1 MIELGLA
8 ALMLIAATGSGDLIS
23 RKLKV
28 SYSNTLE
35 RICFSTALGLGSVIL
50 VALALGLGHLLYSWL
65 LSALVVLWVGI
76 GARELLP
83 AVASIR
89 IWIRSRRLQV
99 RSVELWVLALAVV
112 GCAFGLM
119 RAMAPPHGSTDPL
132 AYQLA
137 LPRIFL
143 ANHYLSFEPTITGAL
158 YPTNMGL
165 LYILALAIR
174 DGIVAQ
180 IWHWL
185 MGALTCVAIAGFC
198 CRYLSK
204 RAGIWAAAIFSF
216 TPVLVVFGPMGYVD
230 LALCFFQFMA
240 FWALFNWVQS
250 QDRKFLIV
258 AALLTGLAMGVKH
271 QGLATMFVGSLIVVS
286 SSIARRRRPIDAIVD
301 VALFTCLAV
310 AIVCPWYARSFAF
323 AGNPVWPLANGFFDG
338 LEFGK
343 HPVVLTGASRHE
355 SVLSSLAPTADWIG
369 RFWNSMSPWSWTFTP
384 GGLQKWIGV
393 FFVALLPGLALYAR
407 EKIHWLLIGFC
418 AGYFL
423 VLIKALHMNPRYGL
437 VLFAFL
443 SILCGHVA
451 HRLMNSRWKAVPV
464 GFAAAFFVSCLLNIT
479 WSYELAR
486 TKAAVA
492 TGIESR
498 NHFLRRSEPNF
509 RAFQYVNRNL
519 HDGAR
524 ILLQGIVKGY
534 YCERRYM
541 WDHGHQSYI
550 DYDRLE
556 TAEDLLAYLKEEEI
570 SHVVRMIQ
578 IPQGRLSYFPQYFQ
592 DPYHETFRKKY
603 LVLVYRD
610 ERFVVFRVDYSTE
623 AGNQQASMA
632 EI

>member
-1 MIELGLA
+1 MIELGIA
-8 ALMLIAATGSGDLIS
+8 ALMLIGAIGSGSLIS

-28 SYSNTLE
+28 RYSNTLE
-35 RICFSTALGLGSVIL
+35 RICFSTALGLGGVIL
-50 VALALGLGHLLYSWL
+50 AALALGLGHLLYSWV
-65 LSALVVLWVGI
+65 LSALVVIWVGI
-76 GARELLP
+76 GAKELIP
-83 AVASIR
+83 ALATIR
-89 IWIRSRRLQV
+89 AWIRSTRLNV
-99 RSVELWVLALAVV
+99 RSVEAWVFVLAVV
-112 GCAFGLM
+112 GFAFGLL

-143 ANHYLSFEPTITGAL
+143 AKHYLSFEPTITGAL

-165 LYILALAIR
+165 LYVLALAVR
-174 DGIVAQ
+174 DGTVAQ

-185 MGALTCVAIAGFC
+185 MGVLTCVAIAGFC
-198 CRYLSK
+198 FRYLSK
-204 RAGIWAAAIFSF
+204 GAGIWAAAIFSF

-250 QDRKFLIV
+250 QDRKLLIV

-271 QGLATMFVGSLIVVS
+271 QGLATIFVGVLIVAG

-301 VALFTCLAV
+301 LVLFSCLAF

-323 AGNPVWPLANGFFDG
+323 AGNPVWPLANSLFDG
-338 LEFGK
+338 LAFDTP
-343 HPVVLTGASRHE
+343 PVVLSSTGEGA
-355 SVLSSLAPTADWIG
+355 LSAVVPTGDWIG
-369 RFWNSMSPWSWTFTP
+369 RYWHSMSPWSWTFEP
-384 GGLQKWIGV
+384 GGSQKWIGV

-407 EKIHWLLIGFC
+407 EKTHWLLVGFC
-418 AGYFL
+418 AGYYL
-423 VLIKALHMNPRYGL
+423 VLVKALHMNPRYGL

-443 SILCGHVA
+443 SALCGCVA

-464 GFAAAFFVSCLLNIT
+464 GFAAAFFVACLLNIT
-479 WSYELAR
+479 YAGYVLA
-486 TKAAVA
+486 KPKVAVA
-492 TGIESR
+492 LGLESR
-498 NHFLRRSEPNF
+498 NHFLRRAEPNF

-534 YCERRYM
+534 YCERSYM

-556 TAEDLLAYLKEEEI
+556 TPEDLLAYLKKEEI
-570 SHVVRMIQ
+570 THVVRMID
-578 IPQGRLSYFPQYFQ
+578 IPEGRLSYFPQYFQ
-592 DPYHETFRKKY
+592 DPYHEVFRKKY

-610 ERFVVFRVDYSTE
+610 ERFAVFRVDYSTGT
-623 AGNQQASMA
+623 GNQQASVA